1 MYNSFKTLQLQVKQN
16 IVYRCAELGEY
27 CLREKFEA
35 DCSGPMPTTSATALL
50 TARSGTIVEGRILM
64 RSAQYGRPH
73 LGRCVQRHFH
83 GFQGCVVD
91 VLHTVD
97 RLCSGR
103 PRCSV
108 DVFQTFGSLKPCSE
122 IESYLEADFI
132 CVPGNIP
139 LEFRGNYSA
148 TSNNMI
154 LAHWPLTGGLLHFI
168 QRGGDWAGPQPAQAH
183 HRCTKCNSPP
193 INVQYSNF
201 MLFDVAL

>member
-1 MYNSFKTLQLQVKQN
+1 
-16 IVYRCAELGEY
+16 
-27 CLREKFEA
+27 
-35 DCSGPMPTTSATALL
+35 MPTTSATALL

-168 QRGGDWAGPQPAQAH
+168 QRGGPG
-183 HRCTKCNSPP
+183 RGRSPP
-193 INVQYSNF
+193 RPIIAVPNVTAHPSTTNVPITVLLYNGSLLCGFN
-201 MLFDVAL
+201 VAVNGLICDLLLRQCYMAEYCDRSCCHSVVL